1 MSRSLIESLESRV
14 LMARVAGIDVSH
26 WQGTINWA
34 SVAAAGKQFAFT
46 KATEGT
52 TYVDPT
58 LATNTS
64 GAKNAGLLTG
74 VYHFAHPD
82 TDTAASEAQ
91 HFVAAAAQ
99 YAANGFL

>member
-1 MSRSLIESLESRV
+1 MSRSLIESLESRT
-14 LMARVAGIDVSH
+14 LMTRVPGIDVSH

-34 SVAAAGKQFAFT
+34 SAAAGKQFAFT

-58 LATNTS
+58 VATNTS
-64 GAKNAGLLTG
+64 GAQNAGLLTG

-99 YAANGFL
+99 YAANG